1 MKQQLTDQV
10 KFLHKVVI
18 MKTEQGQ
25 PRALIL
31 KRNNL
36 SSRPGAWD
44 LPGGNA
50 EWPQA
55 QQSNVADLHQLDI
68 AREVKEESNL
78 SVNHEIFDLDHLL
91 FLMTYFEADRQ
102 IYTIICG
109 WGINFTDTDQ
119 ALVKISDEH
128 LDQAW
133 ISLEELDNYNFG
145 EAKGEFVKDM
155 IKNAFARLADSKLAN
170 SKN

>member
-18 MKTEQGQ
+18 IKTDQEQK
-25 PRALIL
+25 RALIL
-31 KRNNL
+31 KRADDS

-50 EWPQA
+50 EWPTEA
-55 QQSNVADLHQLDI
+55 QNNMADLHQLDI

-78 SVNHEIFDLDHLL
+78 SVNPMLFDLNHLL
-91 FLMTYFEADRQ
+91 YFTSYFETDRQ

-109 WGINFTDTDQ
+109 WSLLFSETDQ
-119 ALVKISDEH
+119 NLVEISKEH
-128 LDQAW
+128 QDQAW
-133 ISLEELDNYNFG
+133 INQEEIDNYDFG
-145 EAKGEFVKDM
+145 GVRGEFIKDI
-155 IKNAFARLADSKLAN
+155 IKKAFN
-170 SKN
+170 KNDKK